1 MRPRR
6 RRRVV
11 VLTTFAVGERGH
23 GGQLRAFH
31 LYGGLARRVDVEV
44 VGLTPGGEASS
55 SRLGEGFG
63 ETIVPMSSSHRE
75 AADEL
80 GLEVVEVARR
90 VSILELKGEVVGYV
104 FCQTVLREN
113 SEVYVDRRSLYVD
126 DLCVDEHARHMG
138 VATALMNAAVSY
150 AKETGCAGLDLNVW
164 EFNEQALKFYLAY
177 GMKTQRRHME
187 IVF

>member
-1 MRPRR
+1 MDKPVIRR
-6 RRRVV
+6 A
-11 VLTTFAVGERGH
+11 LPSDADAVIRLLRTI
-23 GGQLRAFH
+23 GQLHHDGRPDIYRA
-31 LYGGLARRVDVEV
+31 GLIKYTHNEFIRKLDMPDDPV
-44 VGLTPGGEASS
+44 
-55 SRLGEGFG
+55 F
-63 ETIVPMSSSHRE
+63 
-75 AADEL
+75 
-80 GLEVVEVARR
+80 VA
-90 VSILELKGEVVGYV
+90 ELKGEVVGYI